1 MTTSDEDINRAWE
14 KIKDNIKT
22 SAEESLGLREL
33 KQYKPWFDEVC
44 LGFLDERKQTKMQW
58 VQDRSPSNVDNQNNV
73 RLEANRHLSNKKK
86 EYLKAKLRNLELT
99 VR

>member
-58 VQDRSPSNVDNQNNV
+58 VQDPSPSNVDNLNKL
-73 RLEANRHLSNKKK
+73 RREGNRNLRNKKK
-86 EYLKAKLRNLELT
+86 EYLKAKIEEL
-99 VR
+99 